1 MSTISSVLVL
11 MIIMVSNMF
20 SLTLSMLLKKE
31 LVSYMSKSNI
41 VTPCFA
47 RNGLRLNWFYPLG
60 CAKKQKYFRINPISG
75 IWLCLY
81 LRRHNKKFQE
91 FRGFCCWV
99 PSILRFGQ
107 FYKGICPKMGHF
119 FRFGY
124 NFSHET
130 SFSKPFSLVI
140 YILTIPLL
148 NTQRTHILGILEPRL
163 LWPLLTL

>member
-1 MSTISSVLVL
+1 MSYLSSKLSEL
-11 MIIMVSNMF
+11 WDF
-20 SLTLSMLLKKE
+20 SL
-31 LVSYMSKSNI
+31 
-41 VTPCFA
+41 
-47 RNGLRLNWFYPLG
+47 G
-60 CAKKQKYFRINPISG
+60 CNKKQKYFRIKPIIG

-81 LRRHNKKFQE
+81 LRRHHKKFQE
-91 FRGFCCWV
+91 FRGFRCWV
-99 PSILRFGQ
+99 PLILRFGQ

-163 LWPLLTL
+163 LWPLLTLWSKLP